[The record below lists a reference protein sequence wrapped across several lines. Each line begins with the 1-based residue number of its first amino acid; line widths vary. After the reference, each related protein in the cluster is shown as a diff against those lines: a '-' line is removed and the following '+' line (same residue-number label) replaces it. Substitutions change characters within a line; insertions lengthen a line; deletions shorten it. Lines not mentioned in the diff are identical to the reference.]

1 MKFLSLAVLLA
12 AGAYAT
18 VAFAGDD
25 STKPKMT
32 QGAQALAYIKAEQI
46 DLSPDGLGQQIL
58 SGNAE
63 AVDAMVAAGV
73 DVNAP
78 GSLPQSSLEFAG
90 MTCAGG
96 RVATPGHAL
105 HIVNTLIGAG
115 ANPNAPGMGG
125 LGPLMLAAQQC
136 KAPVVKRLVEAGAKL
151 DSRTPQGFTPLSMA
165 LIVSNYDA
173 AEALVDAG
181 ARLSV
186 EGGQKLTQGAPDN
199 KRLNDIV
206 ARATKS
212 P

>member
-32 QGAQALAYIKAEQI
+32 RAQALAYIKAEQI

-96 RVATPGHAL
+96 RVATPDTL